1 MSGKPRAIRFRSVTG
16 SSMRRGDWEV
26 TGRPYTT
33 RAGKVVHVTIQRPGE
48 PASAKE
54 KASGSH
60 ERLMI
65 LRETATPTPKAT
77 PKTRRESGRRAKA
90 H

>member
-1 MSGKPRAIRFRSVTG
+1 
-16 SSMRRGDWEV
+16 
-26 TGRPYTT
+26 
-33 RAGKVVHVTIQRPGE
+33 VVHVTIQRPGE

-54 KASGSH
+54 KTSGSH